1 MSCYHPDTELKIG
14 YHTLNII
21 IITIKQHNL
30 VIRTKDK
37 RPFANVSTTFL
48 ERVGEY

>member
-1 MSCYHPDTELKIG
+1 MKKDTELKIG

-30 VIRTKDK
+30 VIGTKEK
-37 RPFANVSTTFL
+37 RPFANVSTTFVA
-48 ERVGEY
+48 RVGEY